1 VNEKEFYQRLLGV
14 EAPWRVSGVELDL
27 EHQRIEVAV
36 SCERVEWVD
45 EAGRRAHVH
54 GYEERRWRHLDTCQC
69 QTLVKAKVP
78 RVRYE
83 NGSTKM
89 VRVPWAEDRSRFTLM
104 FEAFAIRVLLAGA
117 SLKAGCEI
125 LHISWDQAQQIMG
138 RAVGRGLER
147 RKIEGL
153 RYVGLDEKSFG
164 HGQSYISVLCDLDQ
178 SRVLE
183 VSLSRNYEATR
194 ELWLGLSQAQRDS
207 IEAVAMDMWDAYL
220 TATHICVPQAAIV
233 YDKFHVSQELN
244 QAVDLIRRKEHQ
256 VLMGQGD
263 LRLGGTRQWWLRRPE
278 NLSQDCKEP
287 FERLV
292 RSELK
297 AARAWMA
304 KQLFECFW
312 QSRDVDS
319 AREFFLFW
327 YGRTIRSR
335 IPRLK
340 AVARMLRSHLERLL
354 NYILHP
360 ITNAVTEG
368 FNSKIQAL
376 RHAARGFR
384 SFANY
389 RVRILFCCGKLSL
402 MPEASGQK

>member
-1 VNEKEFYQRLLGV
+1 MNEREFYQRLLGV
-14 EAPWRVSGVELDL
+14 EAPWKVSGVALDL
-27 EHQRIEVAV
+27 EHQRIEVEV

-45 EAGRRAHVH
+45 EAGNRAHVH

-69 QTLVKAKVP
+69 QTLIKAKVP

-89 VRVPWAEDRSRFTLM
+89 VRVAWAEDRSRFTLM
-104 FEAFAIRVLLAGA
+104 FEAFAIRVLLASA

-125 LHISWDQAQQIMG
+125 LDISWDQAQQIME
-138 RAVGRGLER
+138 RAVARGLER
-147 RKIEGL
+147 RKIEAL

-164 HGQSYISVLCDLDQ
+164 RGQSYISVLCDLEQ

-183 VSLSRNYEATR
+183 VSLSRNYDATR

-207 IEAVAMDMWDAYL
+207 IQAVAMDMWDAYL
-220 TATHICVPQAAIV
+220 TATQICVPQAAIV
-233 YDKFHVSQELN
+233 YDKFHVSQEFN
-244 QAVDLIRRKEHQ
+244 QAIDLIRRKEHQ
-256 VLMGQGD
+256 ALVGQGD

-278 NLSQDCKEP
+278 NLGEDCKAQ

-304 KQLFECFW
+304 KQLFESFW
-312 QSRDVDS
+312 QSRNVGS

-327 YGRTIRSR
+327 YRRVMRSR

-340 AVARMLRSHLERLL
+340 AVAKMLRSHLERLL

-389 RVRILFCCGKLSL
+389 RARILFCCGKLAL
-402 MPEASGQK
+402 LP

>member
-1 VNEKEFYQRLLGV
+1 MNEKEFYQRLLGV
-14 EAPWRVSGVELDL
+14 EAPWKVSGVELDL
-27 EHQRIEVAV
+27 EHQRIEVEV
-36 SCERVEWVD
+36 SCERVEWRD
-45 EAGRRAHVH
+45 EAGNRVHVH

-69 QTLVKAKVP
+69 QTLIKAKVP

-104 FEAFAIRVLLAGA
+104 FEAFAIRVLLASA

-125 LHISWDQAQQIMG
+125 LQISWDQAQQIIE
-138 RAVGRGLER
+138 RAVARGLER
-147 RKIEGL
+147 RRIEAL

-164 HGQSYISVLCDLDQ
+164 RGQSYISVLCDLEQ

-183 VSLSRNYEATR
+183 VSLSRNYDATR
-194 ELWLGLSQAQRDS
+194 ELWLGLSPAQRDS
-207 IEAVAMDMWDAYL
+207 IQAVAMDMWDAYL

-233 YDKFHVSQELN
+233 YDKFHVSQEFN
-244 QAVDLIRRKEHQ
+244 QAIDLIRRKEHQ
-256 VLMGQGD
+256 ALVGQGD

-278 NLSQDCKEP
+278 NLAQDCKGQ

-297 AARAWMA
+297 AARAWLA
-304 KQLFECFW
+304 KQLFESFW

-327 YGRTIRSR
+327 YGRVRRSR

-340 AVARMLRSHLERLL
+340 ALAKMLRSHLERLL

-389 RVRILFCCGKLSL
+389 RARILFCCGKLAL
-402 MPEASGQK
+402 LP